1 MATLERGFKTWA
13 ERTSGAIRNELSLPS
28 HAPLDPKKLAFVL
41 GVRLATPEEFPG
53 LPKDTSD
60 QLLLRD
66 PGGWS
71 AVTLSVGGKS
81 IVIYNP
87 KHSHARQASDI
98 AHELAHLI
106 LEHQPAKMVISLD
119 GAMVMRSY
127 NSEQEDEANWLAWC
141 LLLPREALL
150 QAKRTGMSTAEI
162 AEAYGVSESLVDFRL
177 GITGVRAFLARG
189 RKKSG
194 GSSPS
199 RRG

>member
-13 ERTSGAIRNELSLPS
+13 ERTSGAIRNELNLPP

-53 LPKDTSD
+53 LPKDTRD

-127 NSEQEDEANWLAWC
+127 NPEQEDEANWLAWC

-194 GSSPS
+194 GSAFRS
-199 RRG
+199 G

>member
-13 ERTSGAIRNELSLPS
+13 ERTSGAIRNELSLPPY
-28 HAPLDPKKLAFVL
+28 APLDPKKLAYVL

-53 LPKDTSD
+53 LPKDAGD

-71 AVTLSVGGKS
+71 AVTLSVGGRS

-98 AHELAHLI
+98 DHELAHLI

-127 NSEQEDEANWLAWC
+127 NPEQEDEANWLAWC

-150 QAKRTGMSTAEI
+150 HAGRSGMSTTEI
-162 AEAYGVSESLVDFRL
+162 AEVYGVSEALVEFRMR
-177 GITGVRAFLARG
+177 ITGVQLLFRRARA
-189 RKKSG
+189 
-194 GSSPS
+194 
-199 RRG
+199 RRGLGGKSSDN